1 MRIWQESLKNVEDRT
16 RRGVS
21 GRQGGREIERERGCN
36 CNWFQLNGI
45 KEDQLFPIVLSW
57 K

>member
-21 GRQGGREIERERGCN
+21 GRQGGGREIERERERL
-36 CNWFQLNGI
+36 QL
-45 KEDQLFPIVLSW
+45 
-57 K
+57 